1 MFIFGEFKGYS
12 KKVYIDCP
20 QCKNT
25 NTYTTYFKD
34 VWCGIAV
41 TLSFTLILKPIGL
54 VMLILTP
61 LVCLLNRNIKVECE
75 DCVYK
80 FVINK
85 SVLKIYIKNMET
97 KILLKPRNF

>member
-1 MFIFGEFKGYS
+1 MSISGQFKGYS

-20 QCKNT
+20 QCKSK
-25 NTYTTYFKD
+25 NTYARYFKD

-41 TLSFTLILKPIGL
+41 TLSFTLILTPIGL

-61 LVCLLNRNIKVECE
+61 LVCLLNRNVKVRCE

-85 SVLKIYIKNMET
+85 RMLKLHIKTIEAE
-97 KILLKPRNF
+97 ILLESRNI